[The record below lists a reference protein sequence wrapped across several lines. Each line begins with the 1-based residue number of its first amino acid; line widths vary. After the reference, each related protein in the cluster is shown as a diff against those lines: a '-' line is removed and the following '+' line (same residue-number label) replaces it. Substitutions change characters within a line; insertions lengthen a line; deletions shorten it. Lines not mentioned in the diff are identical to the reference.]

1 MKDPLISVIIPVYNA
16 CTYLEDCIASV
27 IRQTM
32 SEQIEIILIDD
43 GSTDGSSAIA
53 DHAACSFQ
61 NMTVLHT
68 VNHGVS
74 AARNLGL
81 AQAKGTYVSFV
92 DADDYI
98 EADYYESM
106 LAALPPDAAL
116 VSCSFTA
123 EYDNKQV
130 LHAGGRC
137 RSICGEA
144 IIKSFLQETV
154 LTPVVADKL
163 FLREKVGKLRFD
175 ESMLLGEDR
184 WFLYQ
189 YLQQADKIVIV
200 PNGKYHYRIHPD
212 SACRSGF
219 SDKRMNAAAAYTRL
233 TENVRERYPAL
244 RCVADCSEIDMKCRL
259 YGELFYCG
267 AAETYTEYTAV
278 LKQEI
283 RRFSLIKKMRYSS
296 RKHTMAL
303 LAAKISPYLYV
314 FLKNTMRLQYC

>member
-163 FLREKVGKLRFD
+163 FLREKVGNYGLMNPCCWVRTDGFCT
-175 ESMLLGEDR
+175 STCSRQIRLSLCPTANIITA
-184 WFLYQ
+184 F
-189 YLQQADKIVIV
+189 I
-200 PNGKYHYRIHPD
+200 RILP
-212 SACRSGF
+212 
-219 SDKRMNAAAAYTRL
+219 AAADS
-233 TENVRERYPAL
+233 V
-244 RCVADCSEIDMKCRL
+244 
-259 YGELFYCG
+259 
-267 AAETYTEYTAV
+267 
-278 LKQEI
+278 
-283 RRFSLIKKMRYSS
+283 
-296 RKHTMAL
+296 
-303 LAAKISPYLYV
+303 ISA
-314 FLKNTMRLQYC
+314 